1 MGRACPRLGPTCTF
15 NIIGHHDQRTTTT
28 FARCVARP
36 LSKPPRHKQFRTTIH
51 DCPAW
56 RLHLTPSRRTRC
68 MWPRPSSPPRT
79 ILTDGSKRAQEL
91 IGVEQQQAA
100 LQLLHE
106 HVTSKR
112 TRNSPIASLEPVM
125 ILFVELCVD
134 LRKGKLAKDGL
145 YQYKNTAQNTNVG
158 TIELVFKRFIE
169 LAEQKVTE
177 AQAKADEVQS
187 TLETSTQT
195 QNIDDLEA
203 SETPES
209 IMLSTVSGE
218 GTRDRTDRA
227 IVTPWLKFLW
237 ETYRTVLDIF
247 KNNARLELMY
257 QSTAHQAFQFCSKYA
272 RKTEF
277 RRLCELLRNHLQN
290 AAKFSSQMH
299 AINLSD
305 PDTLQRH
312 LDTRFQQL
320 NVAVEL
326 ELWQEAFR
334 SVEDIHTLLSL
345 SKRPAKNVMMAN
357 YFEKL
362 TRIFLV
368 SENYLFH
375 AAAWSRYYNLLRQ
388 SAAAVASGQ
397 SPKKDNPA
405 VTEADMTKAA
415 SFVVLSA
422 LSIPVISTSRSRG
435 ALVDVDEARK
445 NKNSRLTNLLGMSQ
459 APTRAILFKDALS
472 KGLLKRVRPEIRDL
486 YNILEVDFHPLSI
499 CKKISPILAQI
510 GADESME
517 KYVGPLQQ
525 VILTRLFQQLSQ
537 VYDSVEIKFVLE
549 LAQFPEPFHVSSGT
563 IEKFIMN
570 GCKKGDL
577 AIRTDHAT
585 GILTFDSDVFS
596 SAKAMHPGSGA
607 GSADTE
613 TRSVQRLQS
622 TPAEIVR
629 TQLTRLAKSL
639 FVTCQY
645 VDPSFN
651 ADRHRAKDAALARAK
666 EGFEKEHQDILTR
679 RDIITQKKDAAAK
692 AQQAKE
698 SEEQT
703 RKMIRQQQQKEEESR
718 RLAEEQRMRTEARLK
733 AEQQRIQREE
743 ITKQIEELK
752 KTTKIDMDLPED
764 LADIDSQQIR
774 LMKLQALE
782 KEKTLLGEQ
791 LRIAGKR
798 IDHLERAYRKE
809 EVKHLKEDY
818 EKQMEADREAYE
830 KTKEEELKESEQKHK
845 EDVALKHRLSRLV
858 PTYQDFITTVKQQRK
873 SEFEKRSK
881 AAQKE
886 LESKKAARVKEYKD
900 RFIREK
906 KEREDAERRQR
917 EEEEREAEEAEAK
930 AKADEEK
937 RQKMAEDKAR
947 RDEERKSVYSIHL
960 TPTILTLPR
969 ALDDKARLQRQRED
983 EAEAKLLAKKAGRSA
998 DRPIPRDSPAEPSA
1012 AAAPPRLALAG
1023 SKPTWREREAMK
1035 AAGQAPPPA
1044 AAPAVAS
1051 PAPAPASPAPAAAEP
1066 EAPKR
1071 SGYVPPALRAGGAPG
1086 GGWRE
1091 REASGA
1097 GRAPPARTESPATGG
1112 RFDAPRPE
1120 RRGFG
1125 DERKASPAQG
1135 GGYVPPGA
1143 RGGAAPPREGAP
1155 PAPAPAESGGKY
1167 VPRWKR
1173 EQQ

>member
-1 MGRACPRLGPTCTF
+1 MAP
-15 NIIGHHDQRTTTT
+15 
-28 FARCVARP
+28 VAH
-36 LSKPPRHKQFRTTIH
+36 SKPENT
-51 DCPAW
+51 
-56 RLHLTPSRRTRC
+56 L
-68 MWPRPSSPPRT
+68 
-79 ILTDGSKRAQEL
+79 KRAQEL
-91 IGVEQQQAA
+91 IGVQQPQAA

-125 ILFVELCVD
+125 VLFVELCVD

-158 TIELVFKRFIE
+158 TIELVFKKFIE
-169 LAEQKVTE
+169 LAEQKVTQ

-187 TLETSTQT
+187 SLETTTSTQ
-195 QNIDDLEA
+195 NVDDLEA

-209 IMLSTVSGE
+209 ILLSTVSGE
-218 GTRDRTDRA
+218 QSRDRTDRA

-247 KNNARLELMY
+247 KNNARLEIMY

-345 SKRPAKNVMMAN
+345 SKRPAKNIMMAN

-405 VTEADMTKAA
+405 VTENDMTKAA
-415 SFVVLSA
+415 SYVLLSA

-445 NKNSRLTNLLGMSQ
+445 NKNSRLTNLLGMTQ

-472 KGLLKRVRPEIRDL
+472 KGLLKRARPEIRDL

-499 CKKISPILAQI
+499 CKKISPILAKI
-510 GADESME
+510 GADEEMN

-537 VYDSVEIKFVLE
+537 VYDSVEIKFVLD
-549 LAQFPEPFHVSSGT
+549 LAQFPDPFQVSSGT

-577 AIRTDHAT
+577 AIRIDHAT
-585 GILTFDSDVFS
+585 GVLTFDSDVFS
-596 SAKAMHPGSGA
+596 SARAMHPGSGA
-607 GSADTE
+607 GSAE
-613 TRSVQRLQS
+613 GEARSVQRLQS

-629 TQLTRLAKSL
+629 SQLTRLAKSL
-639 FVTCQY
+639 FITCQY

-651 ADRHRAKDAALARAK
+651 EERIKAKDAALLRAK
-666 EGFEKEHQDILTR
+666 EGSEKEHTDILAR
-679 RDIITQKKDAAAK
+679 RDIIAQKKDAALKAAQAK
-692 AQQAKE
+692 ETEENTKRAIRAQQARD
-698 SEEQT
+698 EEA
-703 RKMIRQQQQKEEESR
+703 R
-718 RLAEEQRMRTEARLK
+718 RLAEEQRQRAQARIQ
-733 AEQQRIQREE
+733 AEQQRLQREE
-743 ITKQIEELK
+743 IEKQLKELK
-752 KTTKIDMDLPED
+752 QSTKVDIDIPED
-764 LADIDSQQIR
+764 ITELSSTQIR
-774 LMKLQALE
+774 GLKLAALE
-782 KEKTLLGEQ
+782 KEKNQLGEQ

-798 IDHLERAYRKE
+798 IDHLERAYRQE
-809 EVKHLKEDY
+809 EAKHLKEDY
-818 EKQMEADREAYE
+818 ERQMKEDEAAYE
-830 KTKEEELKESEQKHK
+830 KAREETLREAEQKHQ

-858 PTYQDFITTVKQQRK
+858 PSYHTFVSDVKQQRK
-873 SEFEKRSK
+873 AEFEKRSK
-881 AAQKE
+881 QAQKE
-886 LESKKAARVKEYKD
+886 LEAKKAARVKEIKEK
-900 RFIREK
+900 RARER
-906 KEREDAERRQR
+906 KEREEEERRQR
-917 EEEEREAEEAEAK
+917 EEEEQERAEQEAK
-930 AKADEEK
+930 AKADEER
-937 RQKMAEDKAR
+937 RQKMSEEKAR
-947 RDEERKSVYSIHL
+947 RDEERKK
-960 TPTILTLPR
+960 
-969 ALDDKARLQRQRED
+969 LDEIAAKQRQREE
-983 EAEAKLLAKKAGRSA
+983 EAEAKLAAKKAGGLPDRSVS
-998 DRPIPRDSPAEPSA
+998 RGQPSEPTPSA
-1012 AAAPPRLALAG
+1012 GGPPRLNLAG
-1023 SKPTWREREAMK
+1023 SKPSWREREAMK
-1035 AAGQAPPPA
+1035 ASGQVPASEAPPA
-1044 AAPAVAS
+1044 AS
-1051 PAPAPASPAPAAAEP
+1051 TAPAADAATPEA

-1071 SGYVPPALRAGGAPG
+1071 SGYLPPALRNRGADGGSAPSSGWRDREGSGRNAGG
-1086 GGWRE
+1086 RN
-1091 REASGA
+1091 
-1097 GRAPPARTESPATGG
+1097 ESPATGG
-1112 RFDAPRPE
+1112 TGRYEASGGRSRFADL
-1120 RRGFG
+1120 G
-1125 DERKASPAQG
+1125 DKGRTQSPASG
-1135 GGYVPPGA
+1135 GGYVPPGRRGQQEGA
-1143 RGGAAPPREGAP
+1143 RDQETEKESAPP
-1155 PAPAPAESGGKY
+1155 PAQSSSDGKY
-1167 VPRWKR
+1167 RPGAFKR
-1173 EQQ
+1173 TPQGQ

>member
-1 MGRACPRLGPTCTF
+1 MAPPP
-15 NIIGHHDQRTTTT
+15 H
-28 FARCVARP
+28 
-36 LSKPPRHKQFRTTIH
+36 SKPENT
-51 DCPAW
+51 
-56 RLHLTPSRRTRC
+56 L
-68 MWPRPSSPPRT
+68 
-79 ILTDGSKRAQEL
+79 KRAQEL
-91 IGVEQQQAA
+91 IGVQQPQAA

-106 HVTSKR
+106 HVISKR

-125 ILFVELCVD
+125 ILFIELCVD

-158 TIELVFKRFIE
+158 TIELVFKKFIE

-177 AQAKADEVQS
+177 AQEKAEKVQAS
-187 TLETSTQT
+187 LEAPSDA
-195 QNIDDLEA
+195 QNVDDLEA

-209 IMLSTVSGE
+209 ILLSTVSGE
-218 GTRDRTDRA
+218 QSRDRTDRA

-247 KNNARLELMY
+247 KNNARLEIMY
-257 QSTAHQAFQFCSKYA
+257 QSTAQQAFQFCSKYA

-345 SKRPAKNVMMAN
+345 SKRPAKNIMMAN

-397 SPKKDNPA
+397 SPKKDNPV
-405 VTEADMTKAA
+405 VTEADMTDKA
-415 SFVVLSA
+415 SFVLLSA

-499 CKKISPILAQI
+499 CKKISPILAKI
-510 GADESME
+510 GADEEMK

-537 VYDSVEIKFVLE
+537 VYDSVEISFVLN
-549 LAQFPEPFHVSSGT
+549 LAQFPDPFQVSSGT

-577 AIRTDHAT
+577 AIRIDHAT
-585 GILTFDSDVFS
+585 GVLTFDSDVFS

-607 GSADTE
+607 GSAESE

-629 TQLTRLAKSL
+629 SQLTRLAKSL

-651 ADRHRAKDAALARAK
+651 AERQRAK
-666 EGFEKEHQDILTR
+666 EAALLRTKQGAEQEHQETLAR
-679 RDIITQKKDAAAK
+679 REIIAQKKEAALK

-698 SEEQT
+698 NEEQT
-703 RKMIRQQQQKEEESR
+703 KRLLRIQQVKEEESR
-718 RLAEEQRMRTEARLK
+718 RLAEEQRVRAAQRIK
-733 AEQQRIQREE
+733 AEQDRVQREE
-743 ITKQIEELK
+743 IEKQLKELK
-752 KTTKIDMDLPED
+752 QGVKIDLEIPED
-764 LADIDSQQIR
+764 ISELDSGRIR
-774 LMKLQALE
+774 AMKLAALE
-782 KEKTLLGEQ
+782 KEKNQLSEQ

-798 IDHLERAYRKE
+798 IDHLERAYRQE

-818 EKQMEADREAYE
+818 EKQMERDAAAYE
-830 KTKEEELKESEQKHK
+830 KAKNEELKAAEQKHK
-845 EDVALKHRLSRLV
+845 DDVALKHRLSRLV
-858 PTYQDFITTVKQQRK
+858 PSYQKFTAEVKQARRA
-873 SEFEKRSK
+873 EFEKRSK
-881 AAQKE
+881 VAQKE
-886 LESKKAARVKEYKD
+886 LEQKKAKRIAELKEKMT
-900 RFIREK
+900 REK
-906 KEREDAERRQR
+906 REREEAERRQR
-917 EEEEREAEEAEAK
+917 EEEERERAEAEAK
-930 AKADEEK
+930 EKADEE
-937 RQKMAEDKAR
+937 RRIKMQAEKEDREAR
-947 RDEERKSVYSIHL
+947 RRELDE
-960 TPTILTLPR
+960 
-969 ALDDKARLQRQRED
+969 KAALQRQREE
-983 EAEAKLLAKKAGRSA
+983 EAEARRAAAKKSGYERS
-998 DRPIPRDSPAEPSA
+998 DSRDTPSA
-1012 AAAPPRLALAG
+1012 GGPPRLALAG
-1023 SKPTWREREAMK
+1023 GKPSWRDREAAK
-1035 AAGQAPPPA
+1035 AQSGPEPTQA
-1044 AAPAVAS
+1044 AS
-1051 PAPAPASPAPAAAEP
+1051 TPSEAEP
-1066 EAPKR
+1066 PKR
-1071 SGYVPPALRAGGAPG
+1071 GGYVPPALRNRTSESPAS
-1086 GGWRE
+1086 GWRE
-1091 REASGA
+1091 REGSGRGPAPEASS
-1097 GRAPPARTESPATGG
+1097 GRYEPPSRGRFSDLDKGRTQSPA
-1112 RFDAPRPE
+1112 
-1120 RRGFG
+1120 
-1125 DERKASPAQG
+1125 SG
-1135 GGYVPPGA
+1135 GGYVPPGRRNLQGDGGRSESA
-1143 RGGAAPPREGAP
+1143 RGQDSEQESQPP
-1155 PAPAPAESGGKY
+1155 PAQAPEGGKY
-1167 VPRWKR
+1167 RPGAFRR
-1173 EQQ
+1173 NQG

>member
-1 MGRACPRLGPTCTF
+1 MAPPP
-15 NIIGHHDQRTTTT
+15 H
-28 FARCVARP
+28 
-36 LSKPPRHKQFRTTIH
+36 SKPENT
-51 DCPAW
+51 
-56 RLHLTPSRRTRC
+56 L
-68 MWPRPSSPPRT
+68 
-79 ILTDGSKRAQEL
+79 KRAQEL
-91 IGVEQQQAA
+91 IGVQQPQAA

-106 HVTSKR
+106 HVISKR

-158 TIELVFKRFIE
+158 TIELVFKKFIE

-177 AQAKADEVQS
+177 AQAKADEVQAS
-187 TLETSTQT
+187 LEPSLQT
-195 QNIDDLEA
+195 QNVDDLEA

-209 IMLSTVSGE
+209 ILLSTVSGE
-218 GTRDRTDRA
+218 QSRDRTDRA

-247 KNNARLELMY
+247 KNNARLEIMY

-334 SVEDIHTLLSL
+334 SVEDIHTLLNL
-345 SKRPAKNVMMAN
+345 SKRPAKNIMMAN

-405 VTEADMTKAA
+405 VTEAEMTKAA
-415 SFVVLSA
+415 SFVLLSA

-472 KGLLKRVRPEIRDL
+472 KGLLKRARPEIREL

-499 CKKISPILAQI
+499 CKKISPILAKI
-510 GADESME
+510 GADEEMT

-537 VYDSVEIKFVLE
+537 VYDSVEIKFVLD
-549 LAQFPEPFHVSSGT
+549 LAQFPDPFQVTSGT

-577 AIRTDHAT
+577 SIRVDHAT
-585 GILTFDSDVFS
+585 GVLTFDSDVFS

-607 GSADTE
+607 GSAE
-613 TRSVQRLQS
+613 GELRSVQRLQS

-629 TQLTRLAKSL
+629 SQLTRLAKSL
-639 FVTCQY
+639 FITCQY

-651 ADRHRAKDAALARAK
+651 EERIKLKEAALARTA
-666 EGFEKEHQDILTR
+666 EGAEQEHQEALAR
-679 RDIITQKKDAAAK
+679 REVISQKKEAALK
-692 AQQAKE
+692 ALQAKE
-698 SEEQT
+698 SEEHT
-703 RKMIRQQQQKEEESR
+703 KRLLRQQQARDEEAR
-718 RLAEEQRMRTEARLK
+718 RLAEEQRVRQQQRLQ
-733 AEQQRIQREE
+733 AEQERVAREE
-743 ITKQIEELK
+743 IQRQIEELK
-752 KTTKIDMDLPED
+752 STTKIAIDIPED
-764 LADIDSQQIR
+764 ITDLNIR
-774 LMKLQALE
+774 KIKLEALE
-782 KEKTLLGEQ
+782 KEKSQLQEQ

-809 EVKHLKEDY
+809 EIKHLKDDY
-818 EKQMEADREAYE
+818 EHQKQADLEAYE
-830 KTKEEELKESEQKHK
+830 QAKEEELKEAKQKHE
-845 EDVALKHRLSRLV
+845 EDVSLKHRLSRLV
-858 PTYQDFITTVKQQRK
+858 PQYQQFVTTVKQQRK
-873 SEFEKRSK
+873 SEFEKRSRQ
-881 AAQKE
+881 AQKD
-886 LESKKAARVKEYKD
+886 LEKQKADRVKEIKAKLAK
-900 RFIREK
+900 EK
-906 KEREDAERRQR
+906 REREEQERRER
-917 EEEEREAEEAEAK
+917 EEEERQREEAEAK
-930 AKADEEK
+930 AKAEEEK
-937 RQKMAEDKAR
+937 RAKFAEDKAKR
-947 RDEERKSVYSIHL
+947 EEERRKLDETARKQQQIEEEAL
-960 TPTILTLPR
+960 AR
-969 ALDDKARLQRQRED
+969 AAAKRAGPVAPERSLSREQPS
-983 EAEAKLLAKKAGRSA
+983 E
-998 DRPIPRDSPAEPSA
+998 PAPSA
-1012 AAAPPRLALAG
+1012 SGRPLLNLSG
-1023 SKPTWREREAMK
+1023 SKPSWREREAAK
-1035 AAGQAPPPA
+1035 AAQGGGQP
-1044 AAPAVAS
+1044 AAPAQAATS
-1051 PAPAPASPAPAAAEP
+1051 PEPAAGD
-1066 EAPKR
+1066 APKR
-1071 SGYVPPALRAGGAPG
+1071 SGYVLPALRSRGAEGSPAS
-1086 GGWRE
+1086 GWRE
-1091 REASGA
+1091 REGSGRGPA
-1097 GRAPPARTESPATGG
+1097 GRTESPATGG
-1112 RFDAPRPE
+1112 RYEPPSA
-1120 RRGFG
+1120 RGSFRDTG
-1125 DERKASPAQG
+1125 RDRTQSPATGG
-1135 GGYVPPGA
+1135 GGYVHPARRGQQDGPRGRETERESQESLPPPAGAPSDGKYRPGA
-1143 RGGAAPPREGAP
+1143 FRRTQG
-1155 PAPAPAESGGKY
+1155 
-1167 VPRWKR
+1167 
-1173 EQQ
+1173 